1 MSESTLTKLKL
12 LDGYRFK
19 AIFEENGIPSL
30 VVDEQT
36 PIGENAGPDPTS
48 LLSVA
53 VGQCLSSSL
62 LYCMQKA
69 KLKVRNLETTI
80 RAAKERNEEGFLRIQ
95 AMDVQLH
102 LVVNEEDKER
112 VARCL
117 EIFENYCTITQS
129 VRRGIKVSVN
139 IVKTST

>member
-1 MSESTLTKLKL
+1 MSESKLTKLKL
-12 LDGYRFK
+12 LDGYRFI
-19 AIFEENGIPSL
+19 AIFDENGIPSL
-30 VVDEQT
+30 VVDEQK

-69 KLKVRNLETTI
+69 RVKVMNLETI
-80 RAAKERNEEGFLRIQ
+80 VRAAKERNGEGFLRIRTL
-95 AMDVQLH
+95 DVQLH

-129 VRRGIKVSVN
+129 VIRGIKVNVN
-139 IVKTST
+139 IVETST